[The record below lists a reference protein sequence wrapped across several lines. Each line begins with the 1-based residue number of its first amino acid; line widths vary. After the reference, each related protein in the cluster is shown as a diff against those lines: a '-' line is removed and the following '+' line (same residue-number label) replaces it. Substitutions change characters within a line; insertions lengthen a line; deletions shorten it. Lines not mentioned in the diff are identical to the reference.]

1 MEKRRVQYLVV
12 DAPAAPWSDEAI
24 SFRAELASK
33 ADLATVVCKQPDVP
47 QQSRLLLRDAD
58 SMWVSW
64 ENADELPQNGVLC
77 VEVVKPGAQGLTLS
91 WLILASPTMLC
102 IPTKL

>member
-1 MEKRRVQYLVV
+1 MQYLVV

-33 ADLATVVCKQPDVP
+33 ADLATVVRKQPDVP

-77 VEVVKPGAQGLTLS
+77 VKVVKPGAQGWAMLL

-102 IPTKL
+102 ISTKL